1 MYNLKKY
8 VEYFALTSISFL
20 FGYLLVYG
28 NTPDFQNNFNIINLT
43 LFNFYLIYQI
53 SNMVLLAIFSFLF
66 NLDSESNYY
75 LLSFTSFNFFLIFF
89 FWVIKFTNLSRYFI
103 FFSVL
108 AFITSL
114 FIYTRFL
121 KPKVLPLYLT
131 VDEKIQIINSE
142 TIQTSSQDFP
152 SDLIEKIFYSLT
164 NKNLS
169 GIVINSKND
178 SNISFKK
185 MLQLSN
191 FFGVDLFEYK
201 DDNLKLVHK
210 PSKLNMMVKNIE
222 DLILTLIFLPIFIAV
237 IFVFSF
243 LILIFDGWPIFYIQ
257 ERVGQN
263 GKLFN
268 IYKFRSM
275 KVHNISNEE
284 LEELNERDKIVFKSS
299 KDPRITKLGSFLRK
313 SSIDEVPQ
321 FLNILKNEMSFIGP
335 RPPIPSEVVKYELKH
350 LKRIS
355 VKPGITGLWQ
365 VTLRNDNDFDNWVE
379 KDIEYIDNWSFDMD
393 LKIFIKTFRE
403 IFKLTG
409 S

>member
-1 MYNLKKY
+1 MYNLKKH

-103 FFSVL
+103 FFSIL

-178 SNISFKK
+178 SDISFKK

-210 PSKLNMMVKNIE
+210 PSK
-222 DLILTLIFLPIFIAV
+222 
-237 IFVFSF
+237 
-243 LILIFDGWPIFYIQ
+243 
-257 ERVGQN
+257 
-263 GKLFN
+263 
-268 IYKFRSM
+268 
-275 KVHNISNEE
+275 
-284 LEELNERDKIVFKSS
+284 
-299 KDPRITKLGSFLRK
+299 
-313 SSIDEVPQ
+313 
-321 FLNILKNEMSFIGP
+321 
-335 RPPIPSEVVKYELKH
+335 
-350 LKRIS
+350 
-355 VKPGITGLWQ
+355 
-365 VTLRNDNDFDNWVE
+365 
-379 KDIEYIDNWSFDMD
+379 
-393 LKIFIKTFRE
+393 
-403 IFKLTG
+403 
-409 S
+409 